1 MKSALTNE
9 NKIRSGMEAAL
20 DVEQCRD
27 AVCSA
32 CPGTV
37 WGKKS
42 ICRVHNLSIGQIDSC
57 PEWLSHSVRT
67 QVASQAADKEQDL
80 EPIMQYVQQVDT
92 ELRDFSWTVR
102 EIRRLEEVLEK
113 AAMEIGPLN
122 IRLVAQ
128 YGIEAALPKGKGAKV
143 GELSLSE
150 MQYERTAKRLVELK
164 QRVEAF
170 TQATDKIMEERERT
184 VLDCLMTGERMNDI
198 ARHIG
203 VSRQRLHEI
212 RQTVI
217 RKLTLDI
224 YRQYLELEDGERE

>member
-1 MKSALTNE
+1 MKNATQDNHMIRNE
-9 NKIRSGMEAAL
+9 SETVL
-20 DVEQCRD
+20 SSEQCRD
-27 AVCSA
+27 LVCSS

-57 PEWLSHSVRT
+57 PEWLTHSLK
-67 QVASQAADKEQDL
+67 ASVVNKAAVEEQDL
-80 EPIMQYVQQVDT
+80 EPIMQYVQKVDT

-102 EIRRLEEVLEK
+102 EIQRLEDVLAK
-113 AAMEIGPLN
+113 AAVEIGPLN

-143 GELSLSE
+143 GELTLSE

-164 QRVEAF
+164 QRVEDF
-170 TQATDKIMEERERT
+170 TQASDKFMDERERT
-184 VLDCLMTGERMNDI
+184 VLDCLMTGDRMNDI
-198 ARHIG
+198 AKHIG

-212 RQTVI
+212 RQTII

-224 YRQYLELEDGERE
+224 YKQFLESE

>member
-1 MKSALTNE
+1 MKAIHD
-9 NKIRSGMEAAL
+9 KITSGKRAEVAIEP
-20 DVEQCRD
+20 EQCRD
-27 AVCSA
+27 TVCSQ

-57 PEWLSHSVRT
+57 PEWLTHSVK
-67 QVASQAADKEQDL
+67 ASVVSKAAAEEQDL
-80 EPIMQYVQQVDT
+80 EPIMQYVQKIDT
-92 ELRDFSWTVR
+92 ELKDFSWTVR
-102 EIRRLEEVLEK
+102 EIQRLEEVLAK
-113 AAMEIGPLN
+113 AAVEIGPLN

-143 GELSLSE
+143 GELSLTE

-164 QRVEAF
+164 QRVEDF
-170 TQATDKIMEERERT
+170 TQASDKIMDERERT
-184 VLDCLMTGERMNDI
+184 VLDCLMTGDRMNDI
-198 ARHIG
+198 AKHIG

-212 RQTVI
+212 RQTII

-224 YRQYLELEDGERE
+224 YKQFLESE